1 MEAEIRGPEEDDT
14 SALHPDVTVR
24 QLRYFVVLGEE
35 LNYRRAAERLFI
47 TQPAL
52 STAIKALEHQFG
64 VPLFTRNTREVALTE
79 CGSAWLPQVRTALRG
94 VDSAVENL
102 VTLARSNRR
111 IKLGYLIGTGADVLF
126 RLVRHFEA
134 TYPEIRVESKEFDF
148 NDPTAGLADG
158 STEVAIIR
166 PPVDLPEHRMLI
178 LDAENWVACL
188 PRDHPLAQ
196 RSEVRITELL
206 DDPIVVAPGSA
217 GRWRDYWMAMDARDG
232 RPPIIAAIA
241 TTYEEETTTIA
252 RGLGISFTSEASARL
267 YNRPGIAYVPIVDR
281 RRNYTALA
289 WHPAR
294 LSEDA
299 SLLIRQVHDEW
310 SFDEGQ
316 SMEQPATYF

>member
-1 MEAEIRGPEEDDT
+1 M
-14 SALHPDVTVR
+14 HPDVTLR

-79 CGSAWLPQVRTALRG
+79 LGTAWLPQVRAALRG

-102 VTLARSNRR
+102 VSLSQSNRC
-111 IKLGYLIGTGADVLF
+111 IKLGYLIGTGADILF

-134 TYPEIRVESKEFDF
+134 AYPEIRVESKEFDF
-148 NDPTAGLADG
+148 NDPTAGLAGG

-232 RPPIIAAIA
+232 IPPTIAAVA
-241 TTYEEETTTIA
+241 ATYEEETTTIA

-316 SMEQPATYF
+316 AVEQPATYY

>member
-1 MEAEIRGPEEDDT
+1 MRKFRDRRRVVT
-14 SALHPDVTVR
+14 TALHPDVTLR

-79 CGSAWLPQVRTALRG
+79 FGTAWLPQVRAALRG

-102 VTLARSNRR
+102 VTLSQSNRR
-111 IKLGYLIGTGADVLF
+111 IRLGYLIGTGADILF

-134 TYPEIRVESKEFDF
+134 VYPEIRVESKEFDF
-148 NDPTAGLADG
+148 SDPSAGLADG
-158 STEVAIIR
+158 STEVAVIR
-166 PPVDLPEHRMLI
+166 PPLDLPDHRMLI
-178 LDAENWVACL
+178 LDSESWVACL
-188 PRDHPLAQ
+188 PRDHPLAH
-196 RSEVRITELL
+196 RSEVRIAELL

-232 RPPIIAAIA
+232 TPPTIAAVA
-241 TTYEEETTTIA
+241 ATYEEETTTIA
-252 RGLGISFTSEASARL
+252 RGLGISFTSEAMARL
-267 YNRPGIAYVPIVDR
+267 YDRPGIAYVPIVDR
-281 RRNYTALA
+281 PRSYTALA
-289 WHPAR
+289 WHPGR
-294 LSEDA
+294 LSVDA

-316 SMEQPATYF
+316 SMEQPVTYF